1 MPGGS
6 GQFRAYKLLGTKRIA
21 EALLPLA
28 GSGAEWFMTAEC
40 LVPRSAAVPVLR
52 LVAWQAEHEIGSW
65 PLHAMAYG
73 SLVSQL
79 VEEPAGPFVIPH
91 ARGFTYD
98 EYAEVSIR
106 LTEARRV
113 LAELIPPY
121 NALLHRM
128 SRIERTAGLSANQA
142 RDWLTRA
149 EQTLAATKGRELRQL
164 IREVGPPRYATHS
177 GCLPGALPA
186 VQRGTQRLKEF
197 LATSLPPASPAGAG
211 ELATPGMEE
220 SKWDWVELTLY
231 GRGTSFGQDRQ
242 KYEYLPEIEI
252 REDPFSFAEAEPET
266 RQHTAPLP
274 IRNQLP
280 AESPLRTQLL
290 EIRQQLDNLLAS
302 LD

>member
-1 MPGGS
+1 M
-6 GQFRAYKLLGTKRIA
+6 
-21 EALLPLA
+21 PLA
-28 GSGAEWFMTAEC
+28 GSGAEWYMTAEC
-40 LVPRSAAVPVLR
+40 LVPRGAAVPVLG
-52 LVAWQAEHEIGSW
+52 LVAWQAGHELGRW

-79 VEEPAGPFVIPH
+79 VDEPAGPFAIPH
-91 ARGFTYD
+91 ASGFTYD
-98 EYAEVSIR
+98 EYAEVSNR

-128 SRIERTAGLSANQA
+128 SRTERTAGLSANQA
-142 RDWLTRA
+142 RNWLTQA

-197 LATSLPPASPAGAG
+197 LATSLPPASLAGAG
-211 ELATPGMEE
+211 ELTTLGTEE

-231 GRGTSFGQDRQ
+231 GRGTSFEQDRQ

-252 REDPFSFAEAEPET
+252 IEAPFSFVEAEPET
-266 RQHTAPLP
+266 RQHVPPLP
-274 IRNQLP
+274 TLSQLP
-280 AESPLRTQLL
+280 AESPVRTQLL
-290 EIRQQLDNLLAS
+290 EIRQQIDNLLAS